1 MNNSYNQYNSNY
13 SYQQAQYFPQPQGNA
28 YIVDNSLE
36 VANIPMG
43 TGVSVV
49 LCPSEGSMYL
59 KAMQN
64 GSPNISV
71 YKISPFDNNQYNKN
85 EKQSNEQNIQSIIL
99 KMEEKISKLEK
110 TIDKI
115 SNNSNNIGG
124 GLNELL

>member
-1 MNNSYNQYNSNY
+1 MNNSYNQYSSNY

-43 TGVSVV
+43 TGVSVI

-64 GSPNISV
+64 GSPSISV

-85 EKQSNEQNIQSIIL
+85 ENQNIQSIIL

-110 TIDKI
+110 TVDKL
-115 SNNSNNIGG
+115 SKSNIGG

>member
-1 MNNSYNQYNSNY
+1 MNNNYNQYSSNY

-43 TGVSVV
+43 TGISVI

-64 GSPNISV
+64 GSPSISV
-71 YKISPFDNNQYNKN
+71 YKISPFDNNQNNKN
-85 EKQSNEQNIQSIIL
+85 ENQNNDQNIQSIIL
-99 KMEEKISKLEK
+99 KIEEKISRLEK
-110 TIDKI
+110 TVDKL
-115 SNNSNNIGG
+115 SKNNIGG

>member
-1 MNNSYNQYNSNY
+1 MNNNYNQYSSNY

-43 TGVSVV
+43 TGISVI

-64 GSPNISV
+64 GSPSISV

-85 EKQSNEQNIQSIIL
+85 ENQNSDQNMQSIIL

-110 TIDKI
+110 TVDKL
-115 SNNSNNIGG
+115 SKNNIGG

>member
-1 MNNSYNQYNSNY
+1 MNNSYNQYSSNY

-43 TGVSVV
+43 TGISVI

-64 GSPNISV
+64 GSPSISV
-71 YKISPFDNNQYNKN
+71 YKINPFDNNQYNKN
-85 EKQSNEQNIQSIIL
+85 ENQNSDQNMQSIIL

-110 TIDKI
+110 TVDKL
-115 SNNSNNIGG
+115 SKNNIGG

>member
-1 MNNSYNQYNSNY
+1 MNNSYNQYSSNY

-43 TGVSVV
+43 TGVSVI

-64 GSPNISV
+64 GSPSISV

-85 EKQSNEQNIQSIIL
+85 ENQNNDQNIQSIIL
-99 KMEEKISKLEK
+99 KIEEKISKLEK
-110 TIDKI
+110 TVDKL
-115 SNNSNNIGG
+115 SKNNIGG

>member
-1 MNNSYNQYNSNY
+1 MNNSYNQYSSNY
-13 SYQQAQYFPQPQGNA
+13 SYQQAQYFHQPQGNA

-43 TGVSVV
+43 TGISVI

-64 GSPNISV
+64 GSPSISV
-71 YKISPFDNNQYNKN
+71 YKINPFDNNQYNKN
-85 EKQSNEQNIQSIIL
+85 ENQNSDQNMQSIIL

-110 TIDKI
+110 TVDKL
-115 SNNSNNIGG
+115 SKNNIGG

>member
-1 MNNSYNQYNSNY
+1 MNNSYNQYSSNY

-43 TGVSVV
+43 TGVSVI

-64 GSPNISV
+64 GSPSISV

-85 EKQSNEQNIQSIIL
+85 ENQNNDQDIQSIIL

-110 TIDKI
+110 TVDKL
-115 SNNSNNIGG
+115 SKNNIGG